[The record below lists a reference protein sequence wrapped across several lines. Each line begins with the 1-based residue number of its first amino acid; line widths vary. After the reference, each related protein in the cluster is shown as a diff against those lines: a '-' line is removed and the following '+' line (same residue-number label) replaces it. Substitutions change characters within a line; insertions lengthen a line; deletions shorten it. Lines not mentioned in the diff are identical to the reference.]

1 MKLYSDERK
10 ISFSIADKI
19 MIIRKARDS
28 GKEVYLCPITEIG
41 GEFRLATSPKQK
53 SCGRVDII
61 EMYNTFKEIEPW
73 LFSGSNEIDREK
85 LILHLTPLLH
95 NYAQISE
102 PIEEMYA
109 ASPEYFY
116 EIAMHSK
123 EYNSGLLCDG
133 HLLYDIAVKRIFG
146 VLLAGESNDA
156 IRTQIEDILYA
167 YDTKLKTLVDTLS
180 VDIID
185 YITSA
190 KKAKGNSNAYTHIIL
205 YLLLNRYGQLDDP
218 LVNWVANSVIATD
231 EFVDGQDYK
240 KRKDD
245 ILENPL
251 ERIDLD
257 DKYTWKIAREI
268 TNSEDITSISIA
280 IENLYK
286 FTENRP
292 TNQTIGDLIEQCESK
307 TSPCFL
313 LDKKIVLPF
322 GEASIALSNKIPMTS
337 IHSVSGVT
345 VFLKRPCKDN
355 SM

>member
-190 KKAKGNSNAYTHIIL
+190 KKAKGNSNAY
-205 YLLLNRYGQLDDP
+205 
-218 LVNWVANSVIATD
+218 
-231 EFVDGQDYK
+231 
-240 KRKDD
+240 
-245 ILENPL
+245 
-251 ERIDLD
+251 
-257 DKYTWKIAREI
+257 
-268 TNSEDITSISIA
+268 IS
-280 IENLYK
+280 K
-286 FTENRP
+286 F
-292 TNQTIGDLIEQCESK
+292 
-307 TSPCFL
+307 
-313 LDKKIVLPF
+313 
-322 GEASIALSNKIPMTS
+322 
-337 IHSVSGVT
+337 
-345 VFLKRPCKDN
+345 
-355 SM
+355 